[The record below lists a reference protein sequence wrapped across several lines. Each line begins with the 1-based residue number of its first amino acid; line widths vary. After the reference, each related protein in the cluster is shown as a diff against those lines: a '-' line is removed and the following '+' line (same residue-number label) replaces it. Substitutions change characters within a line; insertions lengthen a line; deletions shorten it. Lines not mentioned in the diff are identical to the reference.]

1 MKKLYTI
8 LFVAMLASTNLFAQ
22 NTLKSSDDIQRIAL
36 APYIPDQIENLP
48 PIAKNLLENKL
59 NQIVTTYGMSGS
71 SYNERFIITSNIN
84 VITKDITPTSPA
96 LTALTLEVTF
106 YIGDGVDGKKFATT
120 SINSKGVG
128 ETETKAYIQALK
140 GININNPEFKSMME
154 TGKNRIVEYY
164 NSKCD
169 FIIGQAKA
177 VANQEKFD
185 EAIYQLFTVP
195 EVCKDCYVK
204 CMNEVAPIYK
214 KQIDR
219 ECKKALTKAQ
229 SVWAANQSVSSA
241 NEVSQIVADIN
252 PTAAC
257 YPEIAKLVKTIS
269 ARVLQLDKREWSF
282 QLKQQSDDVELQ
294 KANTKAIR
302 DIGVAFGNHQ
312 PKTIYN
318 TKLIRSWW

>member
-140 GININNPEFKSMME
+140 GINVNNPEFKSMME

-252 PTAAC
+252 PTASC

-318 TKLIRSWW
+318 TKLISTWW